1 MILLHDCR
9 KALVRSGAT
18 LDTIIQCLDQS
29 TLQIALVIS
38 PDGLL
43 EGTVTDG
50 DVRRALLRG
59 GNMRTPVENIMS
71 RKSLVVPPDL
81 HREAVL
87 HLMRVNKIHQIPVV
101 DEARRLVGLHV
112 WSEVAGERKH
122 ANLFVIMA
130 GGRGTRLR
138 PHTENCP
145 KPMLEVAGKPML
157 EHIITKAKG
166 EGFARFVLAIHY
178 LGHMVEEYFQDG
190 GRWEVSIEYLREP
203 EPRGTAGALALLGEP
218 PADALVVTNGDVL
231 LEANYAAMLDYHR
244 THTADATMAVRIH
257 EWSHP
262 YGVVRTSGVEI
273 TGFEE
278 KPVQR
283 TQINAGV
290 YVLEPAVLRH
300 VPPETYCDMPALFA
314 ALKPNGLRGVVYPL
328 HESWLDVGRLPD
340 LEQARADVTQ
350 R

>member
-1 MILLHDCR
+1 MDKLI
-9 KALVRSGAT
+9 K
-18 LDTIIQCLDQS
+18 CLDDS
-29 TLQIALVIS
+29 TLQIALVVS
-38 PDGLL
+38 SDGLL

-59 GNMRTPVENIMS
+59 GNMRTPVEKIMS

-81 HREAVL
+81 NREAVL

-101 DEARRLVGLHV
+101 DGTRRLVGLHV
-112 WSEVAGERKH
+112 WNEVAEARKH
-122 ANLFVIMA
+122 ANLFVVMA

-157 EHIITKAKG
+157 EHILTKARD
-166 EGFARFVLAIHY
+166 EGFERFVFAIHY
-178 LGHMVEEYFQDG
+178 LGYMVEEYFQDG
-190 GRWEVSIEYLREP
+190 SRWEVSIEYLREP
-203 EPRGTAGALALLGEP
+203 EPRGTAGALALLGAS
-218 PADALVVTNGDVL
+218 PAEALLVTNGDVL
-231 LEANYAAMLDYHR
+231 LEASYASMLDYH
-244 THTADATMAVRIH
+244 HSHAADATMAVRIH

-262 YGVVRTSGVEI
+262 YGVVRTSGLEI

-290 YVLEPAVLRH
+290 YVLDPDVLRH
-300 VPPETYCDMPALFA
+300 VPAESYCDMPTLFDS
-314 ALKPNGLRGVVYPL
+314 LKPNGMRAIVYPL
-328 HESWLDVGRLPD
+328 HEPWLDVGRLPD
-340 LEQARADVTQ
+340 LEQARSSITNA
-350 R
+350 